1 MNRSSN
7 IKLLN
12 YNKKYDFIIIGGGAS
27 GLGCALDASSRGYSV
42 VLLEKFDFCKG
53 TSSRST
59 KLIHGGVR
67 YLEKGQIGLV
77 YEALKER
84 DILKKNASHLVKQ
97 IGFLIPVYNYFIKF
111 YYYLGLKVYDFISG
125 NLSFKKSKIVNRN
138 SAIELVPNVAKE
150 KLKGG
155 VVYFDGQFDDSRLGI
170 DIALTCE
177 SHNAIL
183 LNYMSVE
190 SLIKKN
196 RKIKGV
202 VVNAVSY
209 THLRAHET

>member
-1 MNRSSN
+1 MFRS
-7 IKLLN
+7 K
-12 YNKKYDFIIIGGGAS
+12 IIITTTIF
-27 GLGCALDASSRGYSV
+27 LILLIFTSV
-42 VLLEKFDFCKG
+42 IKNQTRILEK
-53 TSSRST
+53 
-59 KLIHGGVR
+59 KLYFLNEEI
-67 YLEKGQIGLV
+67 
-77 YEALKER
+77 ALKER

-97 IGFLIPVYNYFIKF
+97 IGFLIPVYNYFLKF

-190 SLIKKN
+190 SLIKKTE
-196 RKIKGV
+196 KLKV
-202 VVNAVSY
+202 
-209 THLRAHET
+209 

>member
-1 MNRSSN
+1 MN

-42 VLLEKFDFCKG
+42 VLLEKYDFCNG

-84 DILKKNASHLVKQ
+84 DILKKNASHIVKQ
-97 IGFLIPVYNYFIKF
+97 IGFLIPVYNYFLKF

-177 SHNAIL
+177 SHNVIL

-190 SLIKKN
+190 SLIKKME
-196 RKIKGV
+196 KLKV
-202 VVNAVSY
+202 
-209 THLRAHET
+209 

>member
-190 SLIKKN
+190 SLIKKK
-196 RKIKGV
+196 RK
-202 VVNAVSY
+202 N
-209 THLRAHET
+209 